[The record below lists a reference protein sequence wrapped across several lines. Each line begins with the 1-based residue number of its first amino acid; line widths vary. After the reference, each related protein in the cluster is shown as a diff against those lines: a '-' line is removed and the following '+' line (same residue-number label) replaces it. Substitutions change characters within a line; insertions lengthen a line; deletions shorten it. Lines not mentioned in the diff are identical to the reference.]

1 MIKESS
7 LAARLAVMDTLLLE
21 GRLVM
26 VVLVDSLSVEVEML
40 AERVALETR
49 LVVQMIAAYRQAP
62 S

>member
-21 GRLVM
+21 RRLVM
-26 VVLVDSLSVEVEML
+26 VVLGDSLPVAVRML
-40 AERVALETR
+40 AERVAPR
-49 LVVQMIAAYRQAP
+49 DCLVVQVIAAYRQAP

>member
-40 AERVALETR
+40 AERVAPETR